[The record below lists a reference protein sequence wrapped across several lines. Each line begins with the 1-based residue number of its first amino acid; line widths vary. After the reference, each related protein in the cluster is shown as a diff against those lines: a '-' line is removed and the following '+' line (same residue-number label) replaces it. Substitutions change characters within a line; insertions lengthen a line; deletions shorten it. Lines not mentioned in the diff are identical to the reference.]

1 MKKKPP
7 EHENLERWMV
17 SYADFMTLLF
27 ALFVVLYAFAMAK
40 QSDAKSIAESIAQ
53 AFNEAS
59 VVNSPGGA
67 LLVPGSLATQLAEE
81 VQEAVKQ
88 QLDAS
93 QGDTG
98 KQIIE
103 NGGVMMNF
111 QTTSTVS
118 QEERDDTT
126 SGSDDERD
134 GQNNADSATS
144 AGDLVIS
151 ENETSRNEN
160 PKSNE
165 PDGGSQTGEGGLQA
179 GGSADAFERGG
190 KDQVDADTIGEGK
203 VGTHFDAVRRSISE
217 TVSESGM
224 ENFIDINE
232 DPHWLSININSG
244 LLFAE
249 DSASVLAASR
259 PVIQKI
265 AVVLSGINNY
275 VRIRGYTDDSFI
287 PNGIFRNSWDLSANR
302 AVSVLNELEKS
313 GINPERMAIEKLFLH
328 QAKIDTV
335 KVQDAMVIQQAE
347 SRINYFIA
355 NLGSREKVEEYF
367 RKPLPELKE
376 QMIEVIRNQ
385 YTVQEVQRNLTKDVK
400 ATPSDVRKYYATL
413 PPDSIPYI
421 PQQVEV
427 KLLSL
432 NPVIPQQEIDD
443 VKARL
448 RDFTNKINSGENEFS
463 TLAILYSE
471 DGSSMYGGEIGF
483 KSRSELVPEF
493 ASVAF
498 NLNDTKKVS
507 KIVETEFG
515 YHIIQ
520 LIEKRGDRI
529 NCRHILLKPKVAQKD
544 LDEAKTRLD
553 SIRKDM
559 LDGKFTFEE
568 ATQWISQD
576 KDTKNNKGIMV
587 NRRTSS
593 TKFEMAD
600 LPQEIAKVVDKMEVG
615 DISEPFIMID
625 QSRNKEIVAIVKLS
639 RRIEGHKAN
648 LSDDYQILKNM
659 YENNRKAKIID
670 DWVVKKQKET
680 YVRIDDDWRN
690 CEFKYSGWIKK

>member
-1 MKKKPP
+1 M
-7 EHENLERWMV
+7 
-17 SYADFMTLLF
+17 
-27 ALFVVLYAFAMAK
+27 
-40 QSDAKSIAESIAQ
+40 
-53 AFNEAS
+53 
-59 VVNSPGGA
+59 
-67 LLVPGSLATQLAEE
+67 
-81 VQEAVKQ
+81 
-88 QLDAS
+88 
-93 QGDTG
+93 
-98 KQIIE
+98 
-103 NGGVMMNF
+103 
-111 QTTSTVS
+111 
-118 QEERDDTT
+118 
-126 SGSDDERD
+126 
-134 GQNNADSATS
+134 
-144 AGDLVIS
+144 
-151 ENETSRNEN
+151 
-160 PKSNE
+160 
-165 PDGGSQTGEGGLQA
+165 
-179 GGSADAFERGG
+179 
-190 KDQVDADTIGEGK
+190 
-203 VGTHFDAVRRSISE
+203 
-217 TVSESGM
+217 
-224 ENFIDINE
+224 
-232 DPHWLSININSG
+232 
-244 LLFAE
+244 
-249 DSASVLAASR
+249 
-259 PVIQKI
+259 
-265 AVVLSGINNY
+265 
-275 VRIRGYTDDSFI
+275 
-287 PNGIFRNSWDLSANR
+287 
-302 AVSVLNELEKS
+302 
-313 GINPERMAIEKLFLH
+313 
-328 QAKIDTV
+328 
-335 KVQDAMVIQQAE
+335 
-347 SRINYFIA
+347 
-355 NLGSREKVEEYF
+355 
-367 RKPLPELKE
+367 
-376 QMIEVIRNQ
+376 
-385 YTVQEVQRNLTKDVK
+385 
-400 ATPSDVRKYYATL
+400 
-413 PPDSIPYI
+413 
-421 PQQVEV
+421 

>member
-1 MKKKPP
+1 MKIK
-7 EHENLERWMV
+7 
-17 SYADFMTLLF
+17 F
-27 ALFVVLYAFAMAK
+27 A
-40 QSDAKSIAESIAQ
+40 II
-53 AFNEAS
+53 
-59 VVNSPGGA
+59 A
-67 LLVPGSLATQLAEE
+67 LLLGVAVQASAQNNIAEE
-81 VQEAVKQ
+81 VAWVVGDEPIYKSDIEEQYM
-88 QLDAS
+88 QL
-93 QGDTG
+93 QY
-98 KQIIE
+98 
-103 NGGVMMNF
+103 
-111 QTTSTVS
+111 
-118 QEERDDTT
+118 ERQPI
-126 SGSDDERD
+126 D
-134 GQNNADSATS
+134 GNPYC
-144 AGDLVIS
+144 VI
-151 ENETSRNEN
+151 
-160 PKSNE
+160 
-165 PDGGSQTGEGGLQA
+165 
-179 GGSADAFERGG
+179 
-190 KDQVDADTIGEGK
+190 
-203 VGTHFDAVRRSISE
+203 
-217 TVSESGM
+217 
-224 ENFIDINE
+224 
-232 DPHWLSININSG
+232 
-244 LLFAE
+244 
-249 DSASVLAASR
+249 
-259 PVIQKI
+259 
-265 AVVLSGINNY
+265 
-275 VRIRGYTDDSFI
+275 
-287 PNGIFRNSWDLSANR
+287 
-302 AVSVLNELEKS
+302 
-313 GINPERMAIEKLFLH
+313 PERMAIEKLFLH

-639 RRIEGHKAN
+639 RRIAGHKAN